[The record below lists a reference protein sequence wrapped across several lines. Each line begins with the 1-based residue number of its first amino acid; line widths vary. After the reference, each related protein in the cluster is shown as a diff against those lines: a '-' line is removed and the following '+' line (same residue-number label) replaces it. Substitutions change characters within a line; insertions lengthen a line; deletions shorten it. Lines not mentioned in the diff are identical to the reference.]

1 MDEWI
6 DKKSRSFQRKGWNGN
21 GSRMLALAS
30 WSATEQ
36 GTHVKR
42 KFVDKDVFL
51 IFVAISLAIKFLFDS
66 VLLLIIVAMSTSYLV
81 KKLVS
86 KYSLGSVLAE
96 LEGDTQKVL
105 VLKLMDLCEV
115 KKIDPESIEDLSLN
129 LNDALFC
136 DRIFQI
142 LIKFIND
149 DTKFYIL

>member
-1 MDEWI
+1 MASLVRGDP
-6 DKKSRSFQRKGWNGN
+6 
-21 GSRMLALAS
+21 ALM
-30 WSATEQ
+30 T
-36 GTHVKR
+36 
-42 KFVDKDVFL
+42 
-51 IFVAISLAIKFLFDS
+51 IVAISLAIKFLFDS

-105 VLKLMDLCEV
+105 VLKLMDLCEA
-115 KKIDPESIEDLSLN
+115 KQIDPESIEDLSLN

>member
-1 MDEWI
+1 
-6 DKKSRSFQRKGWNGN
+6 
-21 GSRMLALAS
+21 MLALAS
-30 WSATEQ
+30 WSATKQETE
-36 GTHVKR
+36 THVKR

-66 VLLLIIVAMSTSYLV
+66 ILLMIIVAMSTSYLV

-105 VLKLMDLCEV
+105 VLKLMDLCEA
-115 KKIDPESIEDLSLN
+115 KQIDPESIEDLSLN

-142 LIKFIND
+142 LSKFIND